1 MEEKDIESLNV
12 SKNLVIALGSN
23 FDQERNVS
31 FAMEE
36 LRKFF
41 PDMVFSKMLW
51 TEPIG
56 IVSDRFVNAL
66 GKASTSMSQ
75 QQVTCVLKDIER
87 KCGRCQEDKARN
99 VVKLDL
105 DLMQYGGE
113 RLKEAD
119 WDRGYVQQLLDS
131 DFCL

>member
-1 MEEKDIESLNV
+1 MEEK
-12 SKNLVIALGSN
+12 NLKSASMNKVIMIALGSN
-23 FDQERNVS
+23 FEQEKNVAY
-31 FAMEE
+31 AMEE
-36 LRKFF
+36 LRSVF
-41 PDMVFSKMLW
+41 PDMVFSKLLW

-75 QQVTCVLKDIER
+75 QQVACMLKDIER
-87 KCGRCQEDKARN
+87 KCGRCKEDKARN

-105 DLMQYGGE
+105 DLMQYGDE
-113 RLKEAD
+113 RLKEED
-119 WDRGYVQQLLDS
+119 WNRDYIQRLLDS

>member
-1 MEEKDIESLNV
+1 MEKKDIESLNV

-36 LRKFF
+36 LRKSF
-41 PDMVFSKMLW
+41 PGMVFSKMLW

-66 GKASTSMSQ
+66 GKTSTSMSQ

-99 VVKLDL
+99 IVKLDL
-105 DLMQYGGE
+105 DLMLYGGE
-113 RLKEAD
+113 RLKEVD
-119 WDRGYVQQLLDS
+119 WNRDYFQQLLNG